1 MLSCIHYTN
10 SNSPAVLAFGDN
22 QTNWESN
29 HGLQA
34 DNLQSKWSPTP
45 LTIEPRHMFRLF
57 KVLVY
62 IQ

>member
-1 MLSCIHYTN
+1 MLSSNHYTPCK
-10 SNSPAVLAFGDN
+10 SPAELAFGDN
-22 QTNWESN
+22 QTSWESN

-57 KVLVY
+57 MVLVY